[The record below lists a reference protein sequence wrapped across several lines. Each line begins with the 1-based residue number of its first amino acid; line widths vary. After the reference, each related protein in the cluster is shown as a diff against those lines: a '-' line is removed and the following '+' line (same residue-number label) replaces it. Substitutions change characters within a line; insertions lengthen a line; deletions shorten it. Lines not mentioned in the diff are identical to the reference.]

1 MDKKKIGCFLKELRQ
16 EKKLTQEQ
24 MVEEYSTFLGLI
36 EAITTATISKWERGE
51 SFPDMS
57 NLKDLAKFFN
67 VSVDEIFNGE
77 REKTED
83 YKKKYFIY
91 NNDWLTKN
99 ATEDKAIDLWEL
111 RNRQELEVEQKFN
124 ELLGKLVKNTLN
136 VSEEKEFDFICS
148 HFYALKDKVSLE
160 EGKFRIRKEC
170 ALMHKSS
177 YNEKLWEAYKFFK
190 YDRKLKFYYDI
201 CDAVLTDKTIIAE
214 RIKNTNDLEKD
225 ILLAFVQKNNF
236 SDPHGQRSKE
246 QFFKVYG
253 IDYDVEKLTKEI
265 IRVLIENGANL
276 NDCLLGYY
284 SKGRAKRNV
293 LDILEKGYNQYK
305 KPILISVRN
314 NGKHSY
320 YLIENTKKNR
330 KLSYYDYQCI
340 FDIDENILDELE
352 QKLYN
357 GERDFIDEW
366 ESWNG
371 IEKIKDEEF
380 GENEETLLE
389 LSEEHIEHIISNLSY
404 QEYVKHKDEEKT
416 KALLNDLD
424 VLPLKEIRE
433 KYFTREEQNYE

>member
-99 ATEDKAIDLWEL
+99 ETEDKAIDLWEL

-124 ELLGKLVKNTLN
+124 ELLGKLVKNTLT

-170 ALMHKSS
+170 ALMYKSS
-177 YNEKLWEAYKFFK
+177 YNEKLWEAYKYFK

-201 CDAVLTDKTIIAE
+201 CDAIV
-214 RIKNTNDLEKD
+214 
-225 ILLAFVQKNNF
+225 
-236 SDPHGQRSKE
+236 
-246 QFFKVYG
+246 
-253 IDYDVEKLTKEI
+253 
-265 IRVLIENGANL
+265 
-276 NDCLLGYY
+276 
-284 SKGRAKRNV
+284 
-293 LDILEKGYNQYK
+293 
-305 KPILISVRN
+305 
-314 NGKHSY
+314 
-320 YLIENTKKNR
+320 
-330 KLSYYDYQCI
+330 
-340 FDIDENILDELE
+340 
-352 QKLYN
+352 
-357 GERDFIDEW
+357 
-366 ESWNG
+366 
-371 IEKIKDEEF
+371 
-380 GENEETLLE
+380 
-389 LSEEHIEHIISNLSY
+389 
-404 QEYVKHKDEEKT
+404 
-416 KALLNDLD
+416 
-424 VLPLKEIRE
+424 
-433 KYFTREEQNYE
+433 